1 MRVED
6 IFLEW
11 NHPLYRDYLHFFDRL
26 QPYYTYPPGDDSSF
40 HLRERILKKR
50 ESPLSREEL
59 ARVISQ
65 YHAGELEHP
74 AVRSNLDR
82 LTHSDSLV
90 VVGGQQAGILTG
102 PLYTIYKA
110 ITLIQLAEREER
122 RLNRPVI
129 PIFWI
134 AGEDHDLEEVN
145 HLHLITQGKLE
156 KWTLP
161 VPDEHRPISS
171 TVPDLDSLLRWIE
184 ELGWHLPDTP
194 YKQELLATLM
204 ELSQEPAS
212 LSRHFARLMHR
223 LFGRYGLLLI
233 DSAFPPLRQL
243 EIPFFTWLIEHNE
256 ALGEEWVKQSHRL
269 EQDGYPVSVDVHP
282 DKAHL
287 FLIVEGKREPL
298 YRVGKGLFGTK
309 DGQQTFTR
317 GKLLEHLHQH
327 PEDFSNNVLTR
338 PLMQEYLFPTL
349 ATVLGPGELA
359 YWALLKPAFSLAGM
373 EMPILYPRIGLTL
386 VGRKSEK
393 EMNRYRLTVDDVFHR
408 LEEKKRLW
416 LKEQYQL
423 DVDAVFRDVRTRLEE
438 IYRPLIGQISGVRP
452 DLQQMGETNRK
463 LVLQQIEYL
472 ERETWKAL
480 AKREETD
487 LSRFAQLETEL
498 YPKGQ
503 LQERVH
509 NVIPWLNR
517 YGEKWLEEL
526 VQTPLLSTRAHR
538 VVFL

>member
-194 YKQELLATLM
+194 Y
-204 ELSQEPAS
+204 
-212 LSRHFARLMHR
+212 R
-223 LFGRYGLLLI
+223 
-233 DSAFPPLRQL
+233 
-243 EIPFFTWLIEHNE
+243 
-256 ALGEEWVKQSHRL
+256 
-269 EQDGYPVSVDVHP
+269 
-282 DKAHL
+282 
-287 FLIVEGKREPL
+287 
-298 YRVGKGLFGTK
+298 
-309 DGQQTFTR
+309 
-317 GKLLEHLHQH
+317 
-327 PEDFSNNVLTR
+327 PE
-338 PLMQEYLFPTL
+338 
-349 ATVLGPGELA
+349 
-359 YWALLKPAFSLAGM
+359 
-373 EMPILYPRIGLTL
+373 
-386 VGRKSEK
+386 
-393 EMNRYRLTVDDVFHR
+393 
-408 LEEKKRLW
+408 
-416 LKEQYQL
+416 
-423 DVDAVFRDVRTRLEE
+423 
-438 IYRPLIGQISGVRP
+438 
-452 DLQQMGETNRK
+452 
-463 LVLQQIEYL
+463 
-472 ERETWKAL
+472 
-480 AKREETD
+480 
-487 LSRFAQLETEL
+487 
-498 YPKGQ
+498 
-503 LQERVH
+503 
-509 NVIPWLNR
+509 
-517 YGEKWLEEL
+517 
-526 VQTPLLSTRAHR
+526 
-538 VVFL
+538 